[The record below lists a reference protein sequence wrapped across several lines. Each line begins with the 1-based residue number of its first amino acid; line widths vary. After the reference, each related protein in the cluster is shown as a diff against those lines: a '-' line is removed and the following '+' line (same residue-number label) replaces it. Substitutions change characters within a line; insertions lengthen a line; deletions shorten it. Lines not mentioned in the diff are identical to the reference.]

1 MRGLRREP
9 LAPRQRARAFRAY
22 RGLALEPAQNVGGLN
37 VLGALDV
44 FTYLANA
51 FLELRFE
58 RNRENWWWQSSCPLH
73 GDLGKHLGQLVTI
86 LSSVF
91 TSDQCMFRLKG
102 SQGTPP
108 V

>member
-1 MRGLRREP
+1 M
-9 LAPRQRARAFRAY
+9 Q
-22 RGLALEPAQNVGGLN
+22 PAQNVGRLN

-44 FTYLANA
+44 LTNLANA

-58 RNRENWWWQSSCPLH
+58 RSLENWWWQSGCPLH
-73 GDLGKHLGQLVTI
+73 GDLAEHIGQFFTI

-91 TSDQCMFRLKG
+91 TNKQGTFGLIS

>member
-1 MRGLRREP
+1 M
-9 LAPRQRARAFRAY
+9 
-22 RGLALEPAQNVGGLN
+22 GGLN

>member
-9 LAPRQRARAFRAY
+9 LAPWKCARAFRTY
-22 RGLALEPAQNVGGLN
+22 RGLALQPAQNVGRLN

-44 FTYLANA
+44 LTNLANA

-58 RNRENWWWQSSCPLH
+58 RWWWQSSCSFD
-73 GDLGKHLGQLVTI
+73 GDLAEHVGQLSSI
-86 LSSVF
+86 LFSVF
-91 TSDQCMFRLKG
+91 TNKQGTFGLIG